1 MKALKNLK
9 VDESAFA
16 EKPTKNVE
24 NTNENNKHSSS
35 KQKKNK
41 KGQDFMEYA
50 KNNGIDLKI
59 QYDEGEKQEKTYQNR
74 KYDANYHANQG
85 TYQNNKNFHKKKFES
100 GSQNTN
106 TGENNTQRPS
116 ENNYYKEKKNFGSY
130 QNNHNKKPFNQNYQK
145 NFHTVNKFDSFNAPQ
160 YQNAQNIQT
169 GYLPQQMN
177 NATLTPQT
185 NQSYRKFNQKE
196 ESQDGALDM
205 SSFIL
210 NSLEFYFSE
219 KNLNNNHYMRTKLD
233 SEGFLSVND
242 LVNFNKMKQNGVTVE
257 LVKQTV
263 ETNAVS
269 NNIEIRTGSEGEL
282 KFMSKNWEEIKD
294 NLTPLDVLEE
304 RRNLKK
310 MNNYNNPNAY
320 LNNFKYVGMQNNYY
334 YQMNPLQ
341 FDPNMIN
348 QQMMAGYGMGMNQ
361 GHPSQYSQFQGYDMN
376 MMMNYNMYQGAMAGN
391 QGNNNSENP
400 NN

>member
-1 MKALKNLK
+1 LKNLK

-16 EKPTKNVE
+16 EKPAKNVE
-24 NTNENNKHSSS
+24 NTNENNKHTSS

-59 QYDEGEKQEKTYQNR
+59 QYDEGEKQDKTYQNR
-74 KYDANYHANQG
+74 KYDANYQANQG
-85 TYQNNKNFHKKKFES
+85 TYQNNKNFHKEKFHS

-106 TGENNTQRPS
+106 TEENNTQRPS

-130 QNNHNKKPFNQNYQK
+130 QNNYNKKPFNPNYAK

-169 GYLPQQMN
+169 GYYPQQVN
-177 NATLTPQT
+177 NATITPQP

-196 ESQDGALDM
+196 ENQNFEQDM

-210 NSLEFYFSE
+210 NSLDFYFSE
-219 KNLNNNHYMRTKLD
+219 KNLNNNHYMRTKID
-233 SEGFLSVND
+233 SEGFLDVND
-242 LVNFNKMKQNGVTVE
+242 LVNFNKMKQNGVTVD
-257 LVKQTV
+257 LVKQTIQMS
-263 ETNAVS
+263 TVS
-269 NNIEIRTGSEGEL
+269 SNIEVSMGSEGEL
-282 KFMSKNWEEIKD
+282 KFKSKNWEEIRD
-294 NLTPLDVLEE
+294 NLTPLEVLEE
-304 RRNLKK
+304 KRNLKK
-310 MNNYNNPNAY
+310 MNNYNNPNPY
-320 LNNFKYVGMQNNYY
+320 YNNFKYVGMQNNYY

-341 FDPNMIN
+341 YDPNMIN

-361 GHPSQYSQFQGYDMN
+361 GNPLQYSQFPGYDMN

-391 QGNNNSENP
+391 QGNNNSENQ